1 MSVINNVV
9 SPVLEKYFVR
19 REYTISEGE
28 MSRHVKKHT
37 SSESREST
45 WIDRP
50 TGQTKPTCH
59 PLTKGG
65 LPWFDR
71 ISYLC
76 ACGFIC
82 NRKEYQQ

>member
-28 MSRHVKKHT
+28 MSWHAKKHT

-50 TGQTKPTCH
+50 TGQTKPT
-59 PLTKGG
+59 
-65 LPWFDR
+65 
-71 ISYLC
+71 
-76 ACGFIC
+76 
-82 NRKEYQQ
+82 